1 MRLNKNITERLNLL
15 KEIVNFLSDEKSLST
30 YLKIANIYTEEC
42 RYNSAIKFY
51 KKGLQISKRLFGI
64 NNVEVAKFY
73 NDIGNVFL
81 LKKDFENSIKK
92 RIKILGE
99 IHQDTAASYYNLG
112 VAFLKKEDYI
122 KAFELNGKALEIY
135 LKICGG

>member
-30 YLKIANIYTEEC
+30 CLKIANIYTEEC

-81 LKKDFENSIKK
+81 LKKDFENSIKNFQK
-92 RIKILGE
+92 SLAIKIKILGE
-99 IHQDTAASYYNLG
+99 IHQDTAISYYNLG
-112 VAFLKKEDYI
+112 VTF
-122 KAFELNGKALEIY
+122 FEKRRLYKSF
-135 LKICGG
+135 

>member
-81 LKKDFENSIKK
+81 LKKDFENSIKNFQK
-92 RIKILGE
+92 SMLM
-99 IHQDTAASYYNLG
+99 L
-112 VAFLKKEDYI
+112 
-122 KAFELNGKALEIY
+122 
-135 LKICGG
+135 C

>member
-42 RYNSAIKFY
+42 RYSSAIKFY

-81 LKKDFENSIKK
+81 LKKDFENSIKNFQK
-92 RIKILGE
+92 SLAIKIKILGE
-99 IHQDTAASYYNLG
+99 IHQDTAISYYNLG
-112 VAFLKKEDYI
+112 VTF
-122 KAFELNGKALEIY
+122 FEKRRLYKSF
-135 LKICGG
+135 